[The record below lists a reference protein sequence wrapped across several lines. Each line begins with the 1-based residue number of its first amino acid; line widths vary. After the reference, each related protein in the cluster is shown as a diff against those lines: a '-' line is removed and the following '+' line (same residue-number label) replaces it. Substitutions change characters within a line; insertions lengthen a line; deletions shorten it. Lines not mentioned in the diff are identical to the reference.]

1 MLQRIRDGL
10 SSQKWLAWTILGAIG
25 ATFVFWG
32 GSTSLDFTGV
42 GADSAAEVDGEEIP
56 VEKASQMWAEQLAFY
71 AERNI
76 DPPPDERKLIQQQI
90 IDSLV
95 TEKLLEVRMDK
106 HKYRISDQAVFAA
119 WRDLPQFQTDGA
131 FDRSKAVQYLAE
143 RQMTEQ
149 QFRDELRESLLQSQ
163 LQAGLGA
170 SNFLTAAEKQRLFNL
185 ENEEREVQYLELP
198 AEKYVGDAPIDD
210 AAIEAY
216 HAANK
221 DQFKTLEYVVLDY
234 AELRLEELASQVV
247 PTEADLRKLYDE
259 NAAMYVRE
267 EARRAR
273 SIIIGV
279 EEGDDDAAALKKA
292 EAVVTEA
299 RAGKDFAE
307 LAKKRSTDV
316 TTASQG
322 GDLGFLTRDEL
333 QDPTIAATLFS
344 MNVGDVSQPIKTQ
357 FGYHVLKL
365 EEIQTQQARP
375 FDEVRAELDAQYRSM
390 RSADLFSERD
400 EQMRSYIEKGNND
413 LDKIAQDLA
422 LTRGTIEKFPR
433 GGGAEPLGSSA
444 ELTQKVFSDAAL
456 NQGKIGG
463 PVGLGDDRLVIF
475 KVREHHPSQ
484 TRPVAEVR
492 DEIIAQLRH
501 ERGVAGAKA
510 AAEAALKRL
519 EGGEKIEAVA
529 SALGAKVDP
538 PRYVGRGDPS
548 VKADLSTAVFEAP
561 RPAGAPVARMATL
574 DDGSSAVF
582 VLSGSRF
589 ADANANP
596 QMTAQQHAGMLRR
609 LTQGEIQ
616 AYRAEARRKAKIV
629 KNEKVFADQ

>member
-42 GADSAAEVDGEEIP
+42 GADSAAEVEGEEIP
-56 VEKASQMWAEQLAFY
+56 LEKATQMWAEQQAFY
-71 AERNI
+71 AERNF
-76 DPPPDERKLIQQQI
+76 DPPPEEQKLIQQQI

-95 TEKLLEVRMDK
+95 TEKLLEVRMDEQ
-106 HKYRISDQAVFAA
+106 KYRVSDQAVFAA

-131 FDRSKAVQYLAE
+131 FDRSKAVQFLAE
-143 RQMTEQ
+143 RQMTEY
-149 QFRDELRESLLQSQ
+149 QFRDEMRENLLQSQ
-163 LQAGLGA
+163 LQAGLGG

-198 AEKYVGDAPIDD
+198 AEKYVGDAPIED

-216 HAANK
+216 HAANS
-221 DQFKTLEYVVLDY
+221 DRFKTLEYVVLDY

-247 PTEADLRKLYDE
+247 PTDSDLRKLYDE
-259 NAAMYVRE
+259 NAAMYVSE

-279 EEGDDDAAALKKA
+279 EEGEDEAEALKNA
-292 EAVVTEA
+292 EAVVAEA
-299 RAGKDFAE
+299 RTGKDFAE
-307 LAKKRSTDV
+307 LARKHSTDV

-333 QDPTIAATLFS
+333 QDPTIAETLFS

-357 FGYHVLKL
+357 FGYHILKL
-365 EEIQTQQARP
+365 EEIQARQSRP
-375 FDEVRAELDAQYRSM
+375 FEEVRAELDAQYRSM
-390 RSADLFSERD
+390 RSADLFGERD
-400 EQMRSYIEKGNND
+400 EQIRTYIEKGNND

-444 ELTQKVFSDAAL
+444 ELTQKVFSDATL

-463 PVGLGDDRLVIF
+463 PVGLGDDRMVIF
-475 KVREHHPSQ
+475 KVREHHKSEVK
-484 TRPVAEVR
+484 PVAEVR
-492 DEIIAQLRH
+492 DEIIALLRH

-519 EGGEKIEAVA
+519 EGGEKIEEVA
-529 SALGAKVDP
+529 SGLGLAVEP

-548 VKADLSTAVFEAP
+548 IKADLSTAVFEAP
-561 RPAGAPVARMATL
+561 RPSGAPVARMATL

-582 VLSGSRF
+582 VVSGSRF
-589 ADANANP
+589 ADPNANP
-596 QMTAQQHAGMLRR
+596 QMTAQQHAGLLRR
-609 LTQGEIQ
+609 LTQGELQ
-616 AYRAEARRKAKIV
+616 AYLAEARRKAKIV
-629 KNEKVFADQ
+629 KNEKVFAEQ